1 MALDIII
8 QILIILAVSMVI
20 GEIFEQLKFPS
31 IVGYLIA
38 GLIIGPF
45 FLDVISIN
53 SSLQTLSSLA
63 LFFIIFLLGI
73 EMKTEYVIKYLKP
86 GIKMV
91 IPSFVLPLI
100 LAIALSTTLFSF
112 GIKADLIVSLS
123 IAVPSISII
132 SVLIM
137 KYRLERDSKGVTI
150 ISSVI
155 ITDTLAFILLG
166 MTYKNFLD
174 AILMIVYFTVF
185 LLIFVNIDKVLN
197 KGKKKFRMHL
207 TRSRA
212 ILKSEHFGY
221 GVIIIIGLLVG
232 VISQLIGI
240 NYIIGVF
247 FAGLIIHEGLIGRK
261 LFGKIR
267 KTLKRMNDGF
277 FIPIFFG
284 IAGIEVSSFQIIKNI
299 VIQIVIISFAVIFFS
314 LILNFYF
321 SGRVMRIKNKK
332 VKRKVSAIINGRG
345 AVGIAI
351 ATVGLSIGVITE
363 QAYSVAILA
372 TIIISIIATLFL
384 RGS

>member
-372 TIIISIIATLFL
+372 TIIISIIATSFL